1 MTDDPRIEAIMS
13 ETYAETGCVGD
24 CLTNDFCRLVPVEP
38 TEEMLKQGGK
48 AVTKHMVLPADV
60 RSAGVARAVAVYDAM
75 LTAAPEIGDE

>member
-1 MTDDPRIEAIMS
+1 MGNFKSTIRQDGTETQVPHGIAIIAAGAG
-13 ETYAETGCVGD
+13 EY
-24 CLTNDFCRLVPVEP
+24 EP